1 MLDTAHALKAL
12 RQGQGE
18 RKRPA
23 GELRSGK
30 SGASGGEEALG
41 GRPEGRPYMAAEGAL
56 GQAQGE
62 RMLAGR
68 VLALLFEKPSLRT
81 RVSFDVGMRQLGG
94 ECLYLSPAEVGLDS
108 REPVKDVARV
118 LSRYVDGIA
127 ARTFE
132 HQTVE
137 ELARWA
143 DVPVINALSEGEH
156 PCQALAD
163 VLTVGEKKGR
173 LAGVSLAFVGDG
185 NNVARSLCLAAAM
198 SGMEF
203 RFASP
208 AGYELPAKTVA
219 LAEEMARASG
229 GSVAC
234 LNDPREAVR
243 GADVVYTDVWASMG
257 QEGAASARREAFQG
271 YQVDARMMSLA
282 AADAVFMHDLPAHRG
297 DEVAAEVIDGPQSVV
312 FDQAENR
319 LHAQKAVL
327 ALILAGGGE
336 RVAWASGTRSATPWS
351 GSRRRASS
359 IS

>member
-1 MLDTAHALKAL
+1 
-12 RQGQGE
+12 
-18 RKRPA
+18 
-23 GELRSGK
+23 
-30 SGASGGEEALG
+30 
-41 GRPEGRPYMAAEGAL
+41 
-56 GQAQGE
+56 
-62 RMLAGR
+62 
-68 VLALLFEKPSLRT
+68 
-81 RVSFDVGMRQLGG
+81 MRQLGG

-132 HQTVE
+132 HRTVE

-143 DVPVINALSEGEH
+143 SVPVINALSEGEH

-163 VLTVGEKKGR
+163 VLTVEEKKGR

-208 AGYELPAKTVA
+208 AGYELPAETVA
-219 LAEEMARASG
+219 RAEEMARASG

-234 LNDPREAVR
+234 LRDPKEAVR

-257 QEGAASARREAFQG
+257 QEADASARREAFQG

-297 DEVAAEVIDGPQSVV
+297 DEVAAEVIEGPQSVV

-319 LHAQKAVL
+319 LHAQKAAL
-327 ALILAGGGE
+327 ALILGQDSGE
-336 RVAWASGTRSATPWS
+336 GSGQALGEES
-351 GSRRRASS
+351 G
-359 IS
+359 